1 MIKKFTNKHRTFKF
15 APDNRFIKIYIL
27 TEDLT
32 VLYGTQIK
40 QYVLTV
46 KKLYHQ
52 NYLSLQQ
59 EENTMYYNECIKTYA
74 VEVIKEIT
82 EECSEA
88 YKATELIEQFVNNEL
103 TTYEVTNA
111 IYEF

>member
-1 MIKKFTNKHRTFKF
+1 
-15 APDNRFIKIYIL
+15 
-27 TEDLT
+27 
-32 VLYGTQIK
+32 
-40 QYVLTV
+40 
-46 KKLYHQ
+46 
-52 NYLSLQQ
+52 
-59 EENTMYYNECIKTYA
+59 MYYNECIKTYA